1 MAQGFPLTIIG
12 TVDIIDLPDF
22 ELQDVACKIDTG
34 ADTSTIHC
42 SDIHLADID
51 GQKVL
56 SFKVLDHI
64 HDAWHGKWVNYKNY
78 KTKTIRSSFGEAEER
93 YSIQTKVVLFG
104 RTYPIEFTLSD
115 RKKMKYPMLLGRKF
129 LKQHFLV
136 DVNQKNL
143 SHKSKNIQSKKR
155 QEGA

>member
-1 MAQGFPLTIIG
+1 MAISFPLTIIG

-42 SDIHLADID
+42 SDIHLTEKEE
-51 GQKVL
+51 GKVL
-56 SFKVLDHI
+56 CFKVLDHK
-64 HDAWHGKWVNYKNY
+64 HDAWHGKWLTYKNY
-78 KTKTIRSSFGEAEER
+78 KVKTIRSSFGDAEER
-93 YSIQTKVVLFG
+93 YSIQTKVNMFG
-104 RTYPIEFTLSD
+104 RVYPIEFTLSD

-143 SHKSKNIQSKKR
+143 SYKAKINQSK
-155 QEGA
+155 